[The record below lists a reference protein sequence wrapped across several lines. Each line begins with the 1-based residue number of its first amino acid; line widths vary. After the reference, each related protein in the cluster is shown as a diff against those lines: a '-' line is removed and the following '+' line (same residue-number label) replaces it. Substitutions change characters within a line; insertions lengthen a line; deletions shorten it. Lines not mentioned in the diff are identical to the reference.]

1 MNEAAETDD
10 GPLDRAVQAARAGD
24 EAAFRLLYRDVQPR
38 LLRYVRGMVGEDAED
53 VASEAWL
60 QIARDVRT
68 FEGGIDGFR
77 GWAATVARHRALDH
91 LRARSRRPVADQP
104 IDDLIARPAEA
115 DTAVQAMDGLA
126 TDQALALIAGLP
138 ADQGEAV
145 MLRVVLGL
153 SAPDAAK
160 VLGKKPGAVRTAA
173 YRGLRR
179 LAAQLTRSRETIPP
193 ARPPARADGRTRA
206 RPGDAAAPRGAERD
220 S

>member
-1 MNEAAETDD
+1 MAGVNEAAETDD
-10 GPLDRAVQAARAGD
+10 GPLDRAVAAARSGD

-38 LLRYVRGMVGEDAED
+38 LLRYVRVLAGEDADD
-53 VASEAWL
+53 VTSEAWL
-60 QIARDVRT
+60 QIARDLHG

-91 LRARSRRPVADQP
+91 LRARSRRPVADLP
-104 IDDLIARPAEA
+104 VDDLVTMPADA
-115 DTAVQAMDGLA
+115 DTAAQAMDGLA
-126 TDQALALIAGLP
+126 TDRALAMIAGLP

-153 SAPDAAK
+153 SAPAAAR

-179 LAAQLTRSRETIPP
+179 LADQLARPRET
-193 ARPPARADGRTRA
+193 AASVRADGRTPA
-206 RPGDAAAPRGAERD
+206 APGDATAPRGAEED

>member
-10 GPLDRAVQAARAGD
+10 GPLDRAVEAARAGD

-60 QIARDVRT
+60 QISRDLRT

-104 IDDLIARPAEA
+104 IDDLITRPAEA

-126 TDQALALIAGLP
+126 TDRALAMIAGLP

-153 SAPDAAK
+153 SAPAAAK

-179 LAAQLTRSRETIPP
+179 LASQLTRPREAAQST
-193 ARPPARADGRTRA
+193 RADGRTRA
-206 RPGDAAAPRGAERD
+206 RQGDATAPRGAERD

>member
-1 MNEAAETDD
+1 MNEAAGTDD
-10 GPLDRAVQAARAGD
+10 GSLDRAVAAARAGD
-24 EAAFRLLYRDVQPR
+24 ESAFRLLYRDVQPR

-60 QIARDVRT
+60 QIARDLRD

-91 LRARSRRPVADQP
+91 LRARSRRPVADLP
-104 IDDLIARPAEA
+104 VDELVTRPAEA
-115 DTAVQAMDGLA
+115 DTAGQAMDGLA
-126 TDQALALIAGLP
+126 TDRALAMIAGLP

-153 SAPDAAK
+153 SAPAAAR

-179 LAAQLTRSRETIPP
+179 LAAQLTRPRE
-193 ARPPARADGRTRA
+193 
-206 RPGDAAAPRGAERD
+206 AAAAVPA
-220 S
+220 

>member
-1 MNEAAETDD
+1 MNEAAGTDD
-10 GPLDRAVQAARAGD
+10 GSLDRAVAAARAGD
-24 EAAFRLLYRDVQPR
+24 ESAFRLLYRDVQPR
-38 LLRYVRGMVGEDAED
+38 LLRYVRGMVGEDADD
-53 VASEAWL
+53 VTSEAWL
-60 QIARDVRT
+60 QIARDLRD

-91 LRARSRRPVADQP
+91 LRARSRRPVADLP
-104 IDDLIARPAEA
+104 VDELVTRPAEA
-115 DTAVQAMDGLA
+115 DTAAQAMDGLA
-126 TDQALALIAGLP
+126 TDRALAMIAGLP

-153 SAPDAAK
+153 SAPAAAR

-179 LAAQLTRSRETIPP
+179 LAGQLTRPREAAASVP
-193 ARPPARADGRTRA
+193 ADRRAPA
-206 RPGDAAAPRGAERD
+206 RPGDADAPRGAERD

>member
-1 MNEAAETDD
+1 MNEAAEADD
-10 GPLDRAVQAARAGD
+10 GPLDRAVEAAREGD

-38 LLRYVRGMVGEDAED
+38 LLRYVRGMVGEDADD
-53 VASEAWL
+53 VTSEAWL

-77 GWAATVARHRALDH
+77 GWAATIARHRALDH

-104 IDDLIARPAEA
+104 IDELVTRPGEA
-115 DTAVQAMDGLA
+115 DTAVQAMDGLD
-126 TDQALALIAGLP
+126 TDRALALIAGLP

-153 SAPDAAK
+153 SAPAAAK

-179 LAAQLTRSRETIPP
+179 LAGQLTRPRETAAS
-193 ARPPARADGRTRA
+193 ARPDGHARA
-206 RPGDAAAPRGAERD
+206 RPGDGAAPRGAERD

>member
-10 GPLDRAVQAARAGD
+10 GPLDRAVAAARAGD

-38 LLRYVRGMVGEDAED
+38 LLRYVRVLVNEDAED
-53 VASEAWL
+53 VTSEAWL
-60 QIARDVRT
+60 QIARDLHG

-91 LRARSRRPVADQP
+91 LRARSRRPVADLP
-104 IDDLIARPAEA
+104 VDELITMPAEG

-126 TDQALALIAGLP
+126 TGRALAMISGLP

-153 SAPDAAK
+153 SAPAAAK

-173 YRGLRR
+173 YRGLRK
-179 LAAQLTRSRETIPP
+179 LADQL
-193 ARPPARADGRTRA
+193 ARPRENGSATLPDG
-206 RPGDAAAPRGAERD
+206 PGHGAPRDSAAPRGAERD